1 VRTGAISA
9 VLRLTS
15 SRVEVLASQHEICR
29 AAQVGRH
36 RQTEQGDRTGWE
48 PGSDGGAWVYVLLKP
63 TGRAGNQARTA
74 APGSMFCSSRPGSRC
89 GGTSTR
95 SPGAP
100 SWMRERGL
108 PKAALGSIRGE
119 RLLMAG
125 RRVPIGTVADRYG
138 VPATTLRSWEDIG
151 LLPPQERSGGQ
162 RRYDMDA
169 LRLVVFIRMA
179 KQSGLSLNAIRALL
193 AGDDHHSLAFG
204 LLKLPPAD
212 WCTD

>member
-1 VRTGAISA
+1 
-9 VLRLTS
+9 
-15 SRVEVLASQHEICR
+15 
-29 AAQVGRH
+29 
-36 RQTEQGDRTGWE
+36 
-48 PGSDGGAWVYVLLKP
+48 
-63 TGRAGNQARTA
+63 
-74 APGSMFCSSRPGSRC
+74 
-89 GGTSTR
+89 
-95 SPGAP
+95 
-100 SWMRERGL
+100 
-108 PKAALGSIRGE
+108 
-119 RLLMAG
+119 MAG

-193 AGDDHHSLAFG
+193 AGDDHHSPAFDDWARVARQQLAVIDQRVSELNDLRAAIEACLACG
-204 LLKLPPAD
+204 CQQPRRCSLLKLPPAD